1 MFGTVDVLVG
11 EFVFETVRFI
21 IMILLLV
28 AGIFIGGR
36 LRKMKDAKKAAKT
49 AENDEKI
56 TVTK

>member
-36 LRKMKDAKKAAKT
+36 LRKMKDAKKASKA

>member
-28 AGIFIGGR
+28 AGIFIGGK
-36 LRKMKDAKKAAKT
+36 LRRMKDAKNAAKV
-49 AENDEKI
+49 AEDDEKI